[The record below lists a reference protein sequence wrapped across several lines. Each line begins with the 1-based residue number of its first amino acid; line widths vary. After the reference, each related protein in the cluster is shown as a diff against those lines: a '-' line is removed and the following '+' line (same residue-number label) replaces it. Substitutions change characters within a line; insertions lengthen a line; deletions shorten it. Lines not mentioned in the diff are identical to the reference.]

1 MRLGA
6 NQPRIGTFNERVV
19 INALRRGSALSQTE
33 LAEVTGLALP
43 TVAGIVKQ
51 LTARGLIRV
60 AGTRPVRQG
69 RPRTLLA
76 LESEARFALGV
87 HLDPTQ
93 VSITL
98 LDLAGRARSARMEVG
113 ALAGRPEDVVDRI
126 AGMCTQVI
134 ADAGADRARVVGAGL
149 ASPGPIDLVG
159 GRLVDPPWL
168 PGWAG
173 FPVREALSDALG
185 MGVLFEKDTIA
196 AITGETWLRIDDDTD
211 RTVMF
216 VYLGMGIG
224 LGFSAGGEV
233 FRGSSGN
240 AGEIGNLFRAPWADG
255 ASWADGA
262 RGAAEV
268 GTVKFGSP
276 VVAGADV
283 SRVDPAYMVRLAL
296 DSGVLGPEFGPVDT
310 SGGPLTNLAA
320 LDAAFGALC
329 ARAEEGDQAAQE
341 ILRGA
346 GERVGVA
353 LALLSDILDVDEVV
367 CGGPYWE
374 RVRPWYLDP
383 IAQTVGA
390 PRVGGVPHGASVSSS
405 IMGTSA
411 GAIGAAAMV
420 LDERYV
426 PRAAMLAARA

>member
-1 MRLGA
+1 VRLGA

-33 LAEVTGLALP
+33 LAEVTGLAIP

-51 LTARGLIRV
+51 LAARGMVRV

-76 LESEARFALGV
+76 LEPEARFALGI

-98 LDLAGRARSARMEVG
+98 LDLAGNARSTQMEVG
-113 ALAGRPEDVVDRI
+113 ALAGDPTEVVDRI
-126 AGMCTQVI
+126 AAMCAQVI
-134 ADAGADRARVVGAGL
+134 DASGAEPARVVGAGL
-149 ASPGPIDLVG
+149 ASPGPIDLVEG
-159 GRLVDPPWL
+159 VLVDPPWL
-168 PGWAG
+168 PGWTG
-173 FPVREALSDALG
+173 FPVRDALSASLKMD
-185 MGVLFEKDTIA
+185 VLFEKDTLA
-196 AITGETWLRIDDDTD
+196 AVTGETWLRIDDDSD

-224 LGFSAGGEV
+224 LGFSAGGEA

-240 AGEIGNLFRAPWADG
+240 AGEIGNLFRAPWMDGEVGSGATAAADSAAADG
-255 ASWADGA
+255 AG
-262 RGAAEV
+262 
-268 GTVKFGSP
+268 
-276 VVAGADV
+276 V
-283 SRVDPAYMVRLAL
+283 SRVDPAHMVRVAL
-296 DSGVLGPEFGPVDT
+296 DRGILGHGGSRIDT

-320 LDAAFGALC
+320 LDAAFADLCTQALSGNEGAQ
-329 ARAEEGDQAAQE
+329 D
-341 ILRGA
+341 ILREAGA
-346 GERVGVA
+346 QVGSAV
-353 LALLSDILDVDEVV
+353 ALLSDILDVDEVV

-383 IAQTVGA
+383 ITRAVAA
-390 PRVGGVPHGASVSSS
+390 PRAGGVPHTTSVSSS
-405 IMGTSA
+405 VMGASA

-420 LDERYV
+420 LDERSV
-426 PRAAMLAARA
+426 PRASMLAARG